1 MKLTG
6 HKTVAMFMHYVHT
19 EDKPVRDAAELVA
32 SRRQAIT
39 GARRLR
45 RPRHEQEDAFG
56 GAPAALAA
64 DYPRSAIS
72 ETVSGK
78 FGLAELAKVFT
89 LPWSAYALLIS
100 VKDARGSVAGIPS
113 VGSDCR
119 AGVTTIGRAIPSI

>member
-1 MKLTG
+1 MLPNWWRVG
-6 HKTVAMFMHYVHT
+6 GR
-19 EDKPVRDAAELVA
+19 P
-32 SRRQAIT
+32 SRAR
-39 GARRLR
+39 GALR

-113 VGSDCR
+113 SRLRLSCRRHDNR
-119 AGVTTIGRAIPSI
+119 AGHPSI